1 MALNL
6 LEEAESRPYYIKLIL
21 QEFALPITSN
31 IFFINKA
38 GLKLD
43 ADFIEFDKIK
53 WRHNPRQ
60 FCQDQY
66 GIQEAFPIILM
77 MNNISSYFEFIPDN
91 IINNKITTPKYNFI
105 TSILD
110 QK

>member
-6 LEEAESRPYYIKLIL
+6 LEEANARPYYIKLIF
-21 QEFALPITSN
+21 QEFTLPIISN

-38 GLKLD
+38 GLELN
-43 ADFIEFDKIK
+43 AEFIDFDKIK
-53 WRHNPRQ
+53 WQYNPRQ

-66 GIQEAFPIILM
+66 GIQEVFPIILM
-77 MNNISSYFEFIPDN
+77 MNNIRSYFDFTHDN
-91 IINNKITTPKYNFI
+91 IINNKIIAPKYNFI